1 MERVTGIE
9 PALKAWEALILPL
22 NYTRFTR
29 GQFTIKNM
37 IKSIKKLSMSH
48 KQKTSLFCREVF
60 HMGRMIGFEPTT
72 PGTTNR
78 CSNQLSYIRHRLY
91 EFLQNIFVTVKQN
104 INDGTIY
111 LYLLFLIQHKSGVR
125 DYIVLNL
132 EYFPFLATSDSFLL
146 N

>member
-22 NYTRFTR
+22 NYTRFTKE
-29 GQFTIKNM
+29 QSTIKNM
-37 IKSIKKLSMSH
+37 IKSIKKLVSSH

-60 HMGRMIGFEPTT
+60 YMGRMIGFEPTT

-91 EFLQNIFVTVKQN
+91 EFLQNIFASVKQN
-104 INDGTIY
+104 INDETIY
-111 LYLLFLIQHKSGVR
+111 LYLLSFPVLRFYVCCILLLFLFHCIRSYRLYKS
-125 DYIVLNL
+125 
-132 EYFPFLATSDSFLL
+132 FP
-146 N
+146 